1 MASERYSIT
10 TGILDND
17 PKGLT
22 GRGTLFYMTV
32 SLGDKTVEYHEWGL
46 LNELAGKFSPALISK
61 TYRDLNRKAD
71 LEDSERE
78 AKQKQKAQEDRAAA
92 VKDDPALLT
101 LIDEATSSETKAIA
115 EYLSGKEKALN
126 AVVGKI
132 IGLCKKQSIQAD
144 AFKITTLLKKRLH
157 ETQQAT

>member
-1 MASERYSIT
+1 MRYSIT
-10 TGILDND
+10 TGVLDND

-32 SLGDKTVEYHEWGL
+32 SLGDKTFEYHEWGL
-46 LNELAGKFSPALISK
+46 LNELAGKFSPASISK

-92 VKDDPALLT
+92 VKDDPALLA
-101 LIDEATSSETKAIA
+101 LIEQVITVETKAISQYR
-115 EYLSGKEKALN
+115 EGKEKALN

-132 IGLCKKQSIQAD
+132 IGLCKQQSIEAD
-144 AFKITTLLKKRLH
+144 AFKITTLLKKQVSQM
-157 ETQQAT
+157 T